1 MTGAGTGDSGLSP
14 ATLVALA
21 YAGGWTTGALVWLIE
36 RENHQVRFHAAQA
49 VLLFGTLT
57 ALWIALW
64 AGSFAVLTISV
75 AGFTALQRLSYAVV
89 VGAVLLWV
97 FALWK
102 SWQGEPWRAPVFGH
116 YAQRLSAWRAS

>member
-89 VGAVLLWV
+89 VGAVLLGV